1 MREILY
7 SRQINSKHWE
17 RFQWTRY
24 IQLHWEERRRQRN
37 AATNDFPFP
46 LKSSL
51 RVCRRKTPHPTP
63 FIYRGGRRERGG
75 WRSERSNEEGPRG
88 MNEHGWK
95 NERQRERSKEMRRQR
110 RTKNDRGKGG
120 KTGGENRLMREIRW
134 CFGISLSR
142 IFFPF
147 FFFFFSL
154 SFFFSTRVSRLISR
168 LLNYSSIFISLWVI
182 FERDRDRLYVISNIY
197 FLAFHYVNYTLVSL
211 ALISS
216 QPRRSED

>member
-154 SFFFSTRVSRLISR
+154 SFFFRPE
-168 LLNYSSIFISLWVI
+168 F
-182 FERDRDRLYVISNIY
+182 RD
-197 FLAFHYVNYTLVSL
+197 
-211 ALISS
+211 
-216 QPRRSED
+216 

>member
-88 MNEHGWK
+88 MNEYGWK

-168 LLNYSSIFISLWVI
+168 LLNYSDRYLSVCELFLNETGIDYMLFRIYTFLLSIIH
-182 FERDRDRLYVISNIY
+182 LY
-197 FLAFHYVNYTLVSL
+197 LLL
-211 ALISS
+211 
-216 QPRRSED
+216 